1 MILVLLGPPLPSL
14 TTRVNDRAALV
25 TKNTIL
31 FKFNCSWFSDVNGAV
46 KFFTVVVTES
56 EGKGTEVRTN
66 IVQVIVQVSM
76 SVDGWVDDVYSPSRG
91 LSTAIDLSLLLN
103 LLICVFSPSRR

>member
-1 MILVLLGPPLPSL
+1 MILILLGPPLPSL

-66 IVQVIVQVSM
+66 IVQVWMMFILPQK
-76 SVDGWVDDVYSPSRG
+76 DFPQQ
-91 LSTAIDLSLLLN
+91 
-103 LLICVFSPSRR
+103 